1 MSRKVL
7 MASALAAMT
16 FAGAAAAAELKKI
29 AEIPIPGVPLESFDI
44 SFVDQK
50 SQRYYLADRS
60 NKSLDVFDAKDNKFI
75 GRVGGFIG
83 PVMVNGKVNND
94 KSGPDGVVIV
104 GNTAWVGDGDSTV
117 KIIDLKS
124 MKVVDTFST
133 GGESRVDEM
142 AYDPKDQVFIGINN
156 AEEPPFATLV
166 STKPGH
172 KILAKIPFPD
182 ATDGAEQPGYNAAD
196 GKFYVSIPELKKDV
210 HNGGVA
216 VIDPKTAKLVKIIP
230 VQNCHANGLA
240 FGPKQNFVLG
250 CTADGK
256 EMPANITIMNAK
268 TGAVVANVAD
278 IGGADMVAYGK
289 KNNHYYTAS
298 RNMPEGPVLGVI
310 DATTNKLLQKIALKG
325 GNPHSVAVNDSNGH
339 VFVPVGAQNGGC
351 SCIHVYGVQ

>member
-1 MSRKVL
+1 MSRKIL
-7 MASALAAMT
+7 MAAALAAVT
-16 FAGAAAAAELKKI
+16 FAGTAAAAELKKI
-29 AEIPIPGVPLESFDI
+29 AEIPIPGVPLEYFDI

-104 GNTAWVGDGDSTV
+104 RNTAWVGDGDSTV
-117 KIIDLKS
+117 KIVDLKS

-142 AYDPKDQVFIGINN
+142 AYDPKDQVFIGVNN

-172 KILAKIPFPD
+172 KILGKIPFPD
-182 ATDGAEQPGYNAAD
+182 ATDGAEQPDYNPAD
-196 GKFYVSIPELKKDV
+196 GKFYVSIPELKKDG
-210 HNGGVA
+210 HSGGVA
-216 VIDPKTAKLVKIIP
+216 VIDPKTGKLVKMIP
-230 VQNCHANGLA
+230 VANCRPAGLA
-240 FGPKQNFVLG
+240 FGPKQNFILG
-250 CTADGK
+250 CNADGK
-256 EMPANITIMNAK
+256 EMPPIIVIMNAK
-268 TGAVVANVAD
+268 TGAVVASIAE
-278 IGGADMVAYGK
+278 IGGADMVAYSK

-298 RNMPEGPVLGVI
+298 RAMPEGPVLGVI
-310 DATTNKLLQKIALKG
+310 DAGTNKLLQKISIKG
-325 GNPHSVAVNDSNGH
+325 GNPHSVAVNDKNGH
-339 VFVPVGAQNGGC
+339 VFVPVGAQNDGC
-351 SCIHVYGVQ
+351 SCIHVYGVE